1 MARTTQTEYI
11 PGTCNIGRHE
21 IARRNKWAIFGLV
34 LFVAYCMIIYF
45 YSLDREWRLLLFFPA
60 FLTAY
65 GFLQARMQFCA
76 TLGFRGLSKMG
87 AELVSHGDHISRDRK
102 RAIKIL
108 LYAFISAAFAT
119 AVVYNFPV

>member
-1 MARTTQTEYI
+1 MARSIEPEYI

-21 IARRNKWAIFGLV
+21 IHKRNRLAMTGLV
-34 LFVAYCMIIYF
+34 VFVIYAVIIYL

-65 GFLQARMQFCA
+65 GFFQARLQFCA
-76 TLGFRGLSKMG
+76 TLGIRGLSKMG
-87 AELVSHGDHISRDRK
+87 AEVVSHGDHISKDRK

-108 LYAFISAAFAT
+108 IYAFFTAAFAT